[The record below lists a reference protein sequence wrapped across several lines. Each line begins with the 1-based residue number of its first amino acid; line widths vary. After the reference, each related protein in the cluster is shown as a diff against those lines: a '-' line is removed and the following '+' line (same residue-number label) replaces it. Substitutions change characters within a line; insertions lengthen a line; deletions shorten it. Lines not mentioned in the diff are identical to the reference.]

1 MADTKH
7 AHGAAPIEGDGVS
20 YSGIVW
26 FIVILTAT
34 TVACQLIVWGGF
46 EFMEWRVAR
55 ADAARPPLA
64 AERARPA
71 IDSGRM
77 VTGTPES
84 PLPALLVTEPIAL
97 REHRT
102 TEAASL
108 SGYSWVDRG
117 AGRVRI
123 PIDRA
128 KALVIERGL
137 PTRPGA
143 TPTATPA
150 TPAPAATAPATPAPA
165 RSGGAGH

>member
-7 AHGAAPIEGDGVS
+7 VHGTAPVEGDGVS

-26 FIVILTAT
+26 FVVILTAT
-34 TVACQLIVWGGF
+34 TLACQLIVWGAF

-55 ADAARPPLA
+55 TDPARAPLA

-71 IDSGRM
+71 IDRGRM
-77 VTGTPES
+77 VTSTPES
-84 PLPALLVTEPIAL
+84 PQPALLITEPIAL
-97 REHRT
+97 DEHRAN
-102 TEAASL
+102 EASSL
-108 SGYSWVDRG
+108 TAYGWVDRG

-128 KALVIERGL
+128 KTLLLERGL

-143 TPTATPA
+143 ASVAAQTAAVPA
-150 TPAPAATAPATPAPA
+150 APATPAPA
-165 RSGGAGH
+165 PTRGAGWH

>member
-7 AHGAAPIEGDGVS
+7 VHGAAPVEGDGVS

-26 FIVILTAT
+26 FVVILTVT

-46 EFMEWRVAR
+46 EFMEWRVDR
-55 ADAARPPLA
+55 SDAARPPLA
-64 AERARPA
+64 AERAQPA
-71 IDSGRM
+71 IERGRM

-84 PLPALLVTEPIAL
+84 PQPALLVTEPIAL
-97 REHRT
+97 GEHRA
-102 TEAASL
+102 TEATAL

-143 TPTATPA
+143 TPAAP
-150 TPAPAATAPATPAPA
+150 PAPTAAAPVAAPAPAPA
-165 RSGGAGH
+165 RGAGGH

>member
-7 AHGAAPIEGDGVS
+7 VHDAAPVEGDGVS

-26 FIVILTAT
+26 FIVILTLT

-55 ADAARPPLA
+55 ADAARAPLA
-64 AERARPA
+64 AERPQPA
-71 IDSGRM
+71 IDRGRM

-84 PLPALLVTEPIAL
+84 PQPALLVEEPIAL
-97 REHRT
+97 REHR
-102 TEAASL
+102 ASETSAL

-117 AGRVRI
+117 AGTVRL

-128 KALVIERGL
+128 KTLIVERGL

-143 TPTATPA
+143 APA
-150 TPAPAATAPATPAPA
+150 APAAPAAAAPVASPAPAPAP
-165 RSGGAGH
+165 GAGGH